1 MVLGYTDAAFM
12 NDTGAYLRFALRA
25 AGDITGTILV
35 PAIVAALLGTAL
47 DAHYGTGRIIFVVCL
62 LLAFAATAFILVK
75 KVRMYA
81 KEYQQLIDAPV
92 RDRSAG
98 R

>member
-1 MVLGYTDAAFM
+1 M

-35 PAIVAALLGTAL
+35 PAVLAAFLGKAL
-47 DAHYGTGRIIFVVCL
+47 DAYFGTTRVLLVVT
-62 LLAFAATAFILVK
+62 LASAFLVTAFLIVK

-81 KEYQQLIDAPV
+81 QDYQRLIDTAS
-92 RDRSAG
+92 RDGSA
-98 R
+98 RR